1 MKFKRFSLIVVS
13 MTLLSYAGLR
23 AAPTTVRDAEM
34 VASGWLKASVQP
46 LGMNLGRRVGRIE
59 TFKNYSGKAVY
70 HIVYLSPSGF
80 VIVSADDTV
89 EPIIG
94 FADGGDYDP
103 SADNPLGALVT
114 DDLNSRVGLAPPRAA
129 GIPSNALGTDLP
141 AIRGRGALDTGLG
154 PPINAGDGGASP
166 TLQTVSAAA
175 SGDGPRDKWRYFIDL
190 AENPDDGYSLMS
202 VMCVSDVH
210 VLPLVQSRSS
220 LRRICPPASS
230 MPL

>member
-1 MKFKRFSLIVVS
+1 MKFKRFFVIAVS
-13 MTLLSYAGLR
+13 ITLLSCAGLR
-23 AAPTTVRDAEM
+23 AGPTTARDAEM
-34 VASGWLKASVQP
+34 VATGWLKASAQP
-46 LGMNLGRRVGRIE
+46 LGVNLGRRVVHVE
-59 TFKNYSGKAVY
+59 TFENCSGRAAY

-94 FADGGDYDP
+94 FADDGVYDP
-103 SADNPLGALVT
+103 SADNPLGVLVT
-114 DDLNSRVGLAPPRAA
+114 DDLNNRVEYDPPS
-129 GIPSNALGTDLP
+129 PVFS
-141 AIRGRGALDTGLG
+141 
-154 PPINAGDGGASP
+154 GGASG
-166 TLQTVSAAA
+166 TLLTVSGTDAP
-175 SGDGPRDKWRYFIDL
+175 DGPRAKWRYFIDL